1 MSLKVKKDQLSY
13 SKDIIER
20 QILNTLDFL
29 FTDGQITETE
39 VVKIARTVISGLDTA
54 STTQDLFKH
63 LRAFVNQYP
72 LFKDNLQKTV
82 TALNKTYAG

>member
-1 MSLKVKKDQLSY
+1 MSLKLKKDKFFF
-13 SKDIIER
+13 SKNIIER

-39 VVKIARTVISGLDTA
+39 VVKIARTVLSGLDTA

-63 LRAFVNQYP
+63 LRQFVNQYP
-72 LFKDNLQKTV
+72 LFKDNLQKTIN
-82 TALNKTYAG
+82 ALNNSYGS